1 MIAYMLL
8 VTTIG
13 YDLLWTYALL
23 LSYMFMYSWRMM
35 TVIGDDEYLYSIIDD
50 DYDVMFA
57 SWGDDLG
64 DDWYHMHI
72 GVMSRRIAWFDM
84 SHNCLNAW
92 WLLWL
97 VICILDELYT
107 CELCNFVV
115 CRSIKCWW
123 TCDNVNLYMLMNN
136 VEVELLFCLIIWSLN
151 WWTPFQLIIFIYKM
165 WTNPQW
171 SFGWPPHY
179 I

>member
-1 MIAYMLL
+1 MLMIAYMLL

-84 SHNCLNAW
+84 SHNYLCAW

-97 VICILDELYT
+97 GICILFFWKIGICILDELYT
-107 CELCNFVV
+107 CELRNFMV
-115 CRSIKCWW
+115 CRSTKCWW
-123 TCDNVNLYMLMNN
+123 TCDNVNLYMLKSY
-136 VEVELLFCLIIWSLN
+136 VVVELSFCLII
-151 WWTPFQLIIFIYKM
+151 
-165 WTNPQW
+165 
-171 SFGWPPHY
+171 
-179 I
+179 